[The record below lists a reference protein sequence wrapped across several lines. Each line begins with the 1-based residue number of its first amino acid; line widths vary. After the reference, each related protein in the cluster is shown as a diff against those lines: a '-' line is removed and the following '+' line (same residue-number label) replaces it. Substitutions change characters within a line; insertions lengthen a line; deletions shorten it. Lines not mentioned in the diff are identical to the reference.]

1 MQPPG
6 VDQITQGVARLF
18 RVARNVRIHDARLQR
33 AIRDHSDWLAERDG
47 QVHQNLIQ
55 IDGKFEAK
63 GTFRSGMRLQ
73 ARADAK
79 SGALRELKKARD
91 RLCDLRI
98 DITHEETSLERAYRR
113 LRHRP
118 LASITI
124 PVSDQEAEIE
134 QRWSA
139 PEGGQDGMPVVHPH

>member
-1 MQPPG
+1 MK
-6 VDQITQGVARLF
+6 
-18 RVARNVRIHDARLQR
+18 IHDTRLQR
-33 AIRDHSDWLAERDG
+33 AIRDHGDWLTELDG
-47 QVHQNLIQ
+47 RVHQNLIQ
-55 IDGKFEAK
+55 IDAGFEAK

-79 SGALRELKKARD
+79 SGALFELKKARD
-91 RLCDLRI
+91 RLSDLRT
-98 DITHEETSLERAYRR
+98 DITHEETFLERAYRR

-118 LASITI
+118 LAPIAI

-139 PEGGQDGMPVVHPH
+139 PEGGQDGMPMVHPH